1 MLCQHVQNTQL
12 IQNNILE
19 KLSVPDETENIVYYT
34 RESRLSFNIK
44 LYIYFSW
51 GLSRSHHCYRHW
63 IKRIFLR
70 FIFVLFRNKNLYV
83 SCNYNLDYL
92 KLLFCHEHKTR
103 KRTLYKSNLWSRKY
117 QLWLKWYE
125 SVHLCWKNG
134 S

>member
-34 RESRLSFNIK
+34 RESRLSFSIK

-70 FIFVLFRNKNLYV
+70 FIFVFFATKIYMFVVTIIWIIWNYFFDAREAASITWKSKHFYKLY
-83 SCNYNLDYL
+83 YTYW
-92 KLLFCHEHKTR
+92 T
-103 KRTLYKSNLWSRKY
+103 
-117 QLWLKWYE
+117 
-125 SVHLCWKNG
+125 NG
-134 S
+134 SASIKV

>member
-1 MLCQHVQNTQL
+1 MLCQHVQHTQL

-63 IKRIFLR
+63 IKRIFVR
-70 FIFVLFRNKNLYV
+70 FIFVYFSRNKNFIMF
-83 SCNYNLDYL
+83 CGNYNLDYL
-92 KLLFCHEHKTR
+92 KLRFCRAHKKIRSSATVV
-103 KRTLYKSNLWSRKY
+103 KKFSKCANNYFISEFMIKITF
-117 QLWLKWYE
+117 
-125 SVHLCWKNG
+125 
-134 S
+134 

>member
-70 FIFVLFRNKNLYV
+70 FIFVFFGTKIYMFRV
-83 SCNYNLDYL
+83 
-92 KLLFCHEHKTR
+92 TII
-103 KRTLYKSNLWSRKY
+103 WII
-117 QLWLKWYE
+117 
-125 SVHLCWKNG
+125 
-134 S
+134 